1 METRLAELRSR
12 FKDNDPLVQKSQR
25 LRNTL
30 VSYINQQTISMLK
43 GELVL
48 AEAILKGLNR
58 PKDVVNRH
66 RELTQEALRN
76 EATLVTCRTSSNSS
90 SYSRPAP
97 PIPGS

>member
-1 METRLAELRSR
+1 
-12 FKDNDPLVQKSQR
+12 
-25 LRNTL
+25 
-30 VSYINQQTISMLK
+30 MLK

-76 EATLVTCRTSSNSS
+76 EATLVT
-90 SYSRPAP
+90 
-97 PIPGS
+97 